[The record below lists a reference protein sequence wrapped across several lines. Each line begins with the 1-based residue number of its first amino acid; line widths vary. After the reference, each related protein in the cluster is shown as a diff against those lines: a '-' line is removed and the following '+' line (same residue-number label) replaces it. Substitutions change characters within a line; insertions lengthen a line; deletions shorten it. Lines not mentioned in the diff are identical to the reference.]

1 MKSHL
6 LNTVIIAILSTLS
19 PLYCLAQDEK
29 DSIRIHHSDT
39 IRNMTEE
46 ELLKYSDSIYHLM
59 YPQPTEIDNYGVN
72 ASRTDETPLRVIN
85 DFQNNTHVPSS
96 VTPDHTK
103 KVGEI
108 LVESGMTP
116 TGAKTYNVP
125 INVYA
130 PEGGFAPS
138 ISLAYNSQQGNGVMG
153 MGWSVGGLQFITRG
167 NKSIYYDEE
176 TFGINM
182 DIDDAFYLNGT
193 RLIKTTS
200 SSSEIHYESET
211 GHIMAVAHCSENII
225 SYFEVFYPNGYHGI
239 FGTTY
244 NTSNKYIYPLTSLTD
259 DKERTISYVYVEDAL
274 NCRVLLISY
283 NSCIIN
289 FEYEYTRPDRFTY
302 YRNGDNCYVNE
313 RLTGVSCSYNNNEL
327 HRYTLSYELQ
337 DDVSVLTEIGYEAG
351 GEELNPLKF
360 YYGTNATASLSS
372 NNSVLTAGIN
382 FTNPSQVTSLRGRFD
397 YNKSEDGLIN
407 YATNDPYW
415 MIQYGNMNRIY
426 NQYSTS
432 ANIYLYTGLSD
443 AYVFAATTLTTGQ
456 YFIQMLCADL
466 DGKQEENP
474 IKINSAL
481 DPLGINENIIFTA
494 YQNNH
499 LGSLSQKYVKTF
511 IIPTKYTD
519 AQGYPSIIPKDYFT
533 GDFDGDGRMEILA
546 VSANNPFGE
555 SNHPTKCYIFDLRT
569 GNILMDSSPIT
580 YTRSFNGVVNAPVL
594 SDYIFCI
601 DYNGDGKTDLCHING
616 SNMTLVSFKYNTSGT
631 LIPQNILTYSSINKY
646 DIEGRNVIWG
656 DYNGDGLLDILLSP
670 SMYNPNSTTW
680 KLYINKGN
688 ADFVLSTFY
697 GTSLYTTTS
706 SYMAQDMDGDGR
718 TELIRKDGTSIKA
731 YSYVNYS
738 FTESYSYT
746 LADQNAK
753 VVPVSINAST
763 STNTLFSFK
772 DSSVEKIACLRDRRT
787 ELLATGMVNSLG
799 VVEKNY
805 YQLAL
810 DGLNSSFYTYGYD
823 AVFPY
828 VNISEPITILAKNEK
843 YLGGSLFDHNYHYYN
858 NAVLHRQGLGFC
870 GFGKITSVNY
880 KGQSEVMTF
889 NPYNFG
895 TLASRVTPT
904 KEVSYTY
911 DTTVQANKTRKNNI
925 TGMVDEDLLKNVTW
939 TTSYTYDSYDQ
950 PTAITSSTTG
960 YQIAKQYTY
969 SHLTNLSQRYQ
980 LGIVNTE
987 SETITK
993 GNTSYTT
1000 SASVNARNSKYLPTS
1015 ITKLVNGYD
1024 VEHIT
1029 RTYNYYGLPTSETLS
1044 KYNSTNSL
1052 TTTNV
1057 YNYSYQLTSST
1068 DALGNS
1074 VSYTY
1079 DSYGRVASETD
1090 NTGTTTFSYDEM
1102 GRVVET
1108 HYPDGST
1115 TGIAYAWTSNGYK
1128 VTTTST
1134 TSPTTT
1140 VFYDARNR
1148 ETQTARTVYDGSVK
1162 IDKTYDEY
1170 GRINKISIPYTS
1182 SSASSWD
1189 EFSYDNYDRIAQES
1203 KATGPTI
1210 SYSYS
1215 GNTMTVS
1222 NGQNTVVKTFDAMG
1236 RLAQVTDNSGTT
1248 TYSLHANGSP
1258 LSINVLGNNV
1268 TFTYDSY
1275 GRRTSMSDP
1284 SHGTTSYVYDADGN
1298 TSEITD
1304 ANGNTTEITY
1314 DQYGRMTSKEHD
1326 EFTTTYTYNN
1336 TFNKLASVTST
1347 NGTSTTIT
1355 YDTYGRVSVSRENA
1369 TSNVWFQ
1376 QTHTYDSS
1384 GKITS
1389 TAYESNNGVLGT
1401 ENYTYTNQTL
1411 SQVKWGTNSIFKLYS
1426 TSPQGLPALVESGSV
1441 NRIYAYLSNG
1451 LPAARLLMKEGHTLK
1466 NQVLLHDSSSG
1477 NITGRRDF
1485 LTNITENFSYDALDR
1500 LTSYGG
1506 VSVSYDNYGNITSKG
1521 DVGTYGYND
1530 SDKPFAVTDVTLNGT
1545 TLLGSQSIAYT
1556 SFNRPESI
1564 SENGYTATFTYNAN
1578 DDRVRMV
1585 MQHNNVDS
1593 LTRYYLGGRYEADVV
1608 NGSTTER
1615 LYLGGS
1621 YYDGFAVLIKQ
1632 GNTSS
1637 VYHIS
1642 RDHLG
1647 SITHIFDSN
1656 GTIVQELSY
1665 DAWGRLRNPQNQVV
1679 YAPGSEPVLLLGR
1692 GYCGHEHL
1700 REFGLINMNA
1710 RLYDPMLGRFLSPDP
1725 YVQMPDFSQNYNRF
1739 SYCMNS
1745 PLMYNDITGEYFGID
1760 DLIAGIVG
1768 GIINLGANLLSGN
1781 LDNIWE
1787 GLAAFGA
1794 GAVAGIGALY
1804 PEAGGWL
1811 WGGAIVGATNSWIAG
1826 GSIGNM
1832 ILDATIGAIS
1842 SYTGGLAGKWVAKNL
1857 GGLII
1862 NSFHIESPL
1871 LGGAVNGLVAGA
1883 ASGYASGTVS
1893 GFLYTG
1899 DIGKAHK
1906 MGISGLTTGGIT
1918 GCISGSYSALLFCRS
1933 HNINPLTGKSESP
1946 FYMTEKEFI
1955 KSYYHSN
1962 SNDHHTSNKL
1972 GIPDDALQLHI
1983 LDLIEENSYLLHQNQ
1998 NTLRVDINNV
2008 QMILRVNI
2016 DGLLIRSY
2024 NLFPYNGGYI
2034 RSATPVYHLPNQY
2047 W

>member
-1 MKSHL
+1 MKSRL
-6 LNTVIIAILSTLS
+6 LNALITAILLTVS
-19 PLYCLAQDEK
+19 PLYCLSQGE
-29 DSIRIHHSDT
+29 DSIRFHHSDT

-46 ELLKYSDSIYHLM
+46 ELLKYSDSIYHIM
-59 YPQPTEIDNYGVN
+59 YPQPTEVVSYGVD
-72 ASRTDETPLRVIN
+72 ASKNNETSLRVTN

-108 LVESGMTP
+108 PVESGMTP

-130 PEGGFAPS
+130 PTGAFAPNM
-138 ISLAYNSQQGNGVMG
+138 SLAYNSQQGNGAMG

-176 TFGINM
+176 TSGVNM
-182 DIDDAFYLNGT
+182 DTDDAFYLDGT

-200 SSSEIHYESET
+200 SSSEIRYESET
-211 GHIMAVAHCSENII
+211 GHVMAIAHRSGNTIC
-225 SYFEVFYPNGYHGI
+225 YFEVFYPNGYHGI
-239 FGTTY
+239 FGNTY

-259 DKERTISYVYVEDAL
+259 DKERTISYEYIEKAL
-274 NCRVLLISY
+274 ICLISQISY

-289 FEYEYTRPDRFTY
+289 FVYDYIRPDNIMY
-302 YRNGDNCYVNE
+302 YRNGANSNISE
-313 RLTGVSCSYNNNEL
+313 RLTKISCLYNNNEL
-327 HRYTLSYELQ
+327 CRYTLSYNIQ
-337 DDVSVLTEIGYEAG
+337 DNVSVLTEIGYEAG

-360 YYGTNATASLSS
+360 YYGTDTTANLSS
-372 NNSVLTAGIN
+372 NSSIFTAGIN
-382 FTNPSQVTSLRGRFD
+382 FTSSTQVTSLRGRFD

-415 MIQYGNMNRIY
+415 MVQQGNMNRIY
-426 NQYSTS
+426 NQYSPS

-443 AYVFAATTLTTGQ
+443 AYVFPATTLTTGQ

-481 DPLGINENIIFTA
+481 DPSGINENIIFTA

-499 LGSLSQKYVKTF
+499 LGGLSQKYARTF
-511 IIPTKYTD
+511 IIPTNYTD
-519 AQGYPSIIPKDYFT
+519 AQGYQSIIPKDYFT

-546 VSANNPFGE
+546 VSANNPFDE
-555 SNHPTKCYIFDLRT
+555 TNHPTKCYIFDLRT
-569 GNILMDSSPIT
+569 GNILMNSSPIT
-580 YTRSFNGVVNAPVL
+580 YIRSFNGVVNAPVL

-616 SNMTLVSFKYNTSGT
+616 NKMTLVSFKYNTSGT

-646 DIEGRNVIWG
+646 DMEGRNVIWG
-656 DYNGDGLLDILLSP
+656 DYNADGLIDILLSP
-670 SMYNPNSTTW
+670 SVYNPDSTTW
-680 KLYINKGN
+680 KLYLNKGDG
-688 ADFVLSTFY
+688 DFVLSSFY
-697 GTSLYTTTS
+697 GSSIYTTTS
-706 SYMAQDMDGDGR
+706 SYMGQDMDGDGR
-718 TELIRKDGTSIKA
+718 TELIRKDGTSIKVYRYA
-731 YSYVNYS
+731 NNS

-772 DSSVEKIACLRDRRT
+772 NSSVEKMACQRDRRT

-805 YQLAL
+805 YQFAL
-810 DGLNSSFYTYGYD
+810 EGLNSNFYSTDND
-823 AVFPY
+823 AVFPF
-828 VNISEPITILAKNEK
+828 VNISEPIAILAKDEK
-843 YLGGSLFDHNYHYYN
+843 YLGGSLFDHNFHYYE
-858 NAVLHRQGLGFC
+858 NAVFHRQGLGFC
-870 GFGKITSVNY
+870 GFGKITSINY
-880 KGQSEVMTF
+880 KGQSDVMTF
-889 NPYNFG
+889 RPYNYG

-904 KEVSYTY
+904 KEISYTY
-911 DTTVQANKTRKNNI
+911 DTTVLTNKTRKNNI
-925 TGMVDEDLLKNVTW
+925 TSMVDEDLLKNVTW
-939 TTSYTYDSYDQ
+939 TTSYTYDSYDH
-950 PTAITSSTTG
+950 PTAVTSSTTG

-1000 SASVNARNSKYLPTS
+1000 SASVNARNGKYQPTA
-1015 ITKLVNGYD
+1015 ITKRVNGYN
-1024 VEHIT
+1024 VEHIA
-1029 RTYNYYGLPTSETLS
+1029 RTYDSYSLPTSETVS
-1044 KYNSTNSL
+1044 KYNSTNGL
-1052 TTTNV
+1052 TTTNI
-1057 YNYSYQLTSST
+1057 YNNSHQLTSST

-1079 DSYGRVASETD
+1079 DSYGRVASKTD
-1090 NTGTTTFSYDEM
+1090 NTGTTTFTYDEM
-1102 GRVVET
+1102 GRVMAT
-1108 HYPDGST
+1108 QYPDGST
-1115 TGIAYAWTSNGYK
+1115 TGIAYAWTANGYK

-1148 ETQTARTVYDGSVK
+1148 ETQTAKTLYNGSIAK
-1162 IDKTYDEY
+1162 IDKTYDAY

-1182 SSASSWD
+1182 SSASTWD
-1189 EFSYDNYDRIAQES
+1189 EFSYDNYDRIVQES

-1210 SYSYS
+1210 NYSYS
-1215 GNTMTVS
+1215 GNTVTES
-1222 NGQNTVVKTFDAMG
+1222 NGQNTSVKTFDAMG
-1236 RLAQVTDNSGTT
+1236 RLTQVTDNSGTT

-1258 LSINVLGNNV
+1258 LSINVLGNDV

-1284 SHGTTSYVYDADGN
+1284 SHGTTSYAYDADGN
-1298 TSEITD
+1298 SSEITD
-1304 ANGNTTEITY
+1304 ANGNTTQMTY
-1314 DQYGRMTSKEHD
+1314 DQYGRMTAKEHD

-1376 QTHTYDSS
+1376 QTNTYDSS
-1384 GKITS
+1384 GKLTS
-1389 TAYESNNGVLGT
+1389 TAYKSNKGVLGT
-1401 ENYTYTNQTL
+1401 ENFTYSNQTL
-1411 SQVKWGTNSIFKLYS
+1411 SQVKWGTTSIFKLTAVS
-1426 TSPQGLPALVESGSV
+1426 SQGLPYLVESGAV
-1441 NRIYAYLSNG
+1441 NRIYSYHVNG
-1451 LPAARLLMKEGHTLK
+1451 LPGARLLLKEGLTLK
-1466 NQVLLHDSSSG
+1466 NHVLLYDSSSG
-1477 NITGRRDF
+1477 NITSRQDI
-1485 LTNITENFSYDALDR
+1485 LNNITEAFSYDSLDR

-1725 YVQMPDFSQNYNRF
+1725 YVQMPDFSQNYNRYG
-1739 SYCMNS
+1739 YCMNS
-1745 PLMYNDITGEYFGID
+1745 PLMYKDENGEFIFTALTALFEFGKNLIKHGFNTSQYDWSQTVNAWRIDIGMFRGNIGQIINKWTWNVIQSFVGNIVAHGLNVAGSID
-1760 DLIAGIVG
+1760 DVSYMDGMLALG
-1768 GIINLGANLLSGN
+1768 GPTRDKNS
-1781 LDNIWE
+1781 
-1787 GLAAFGA
+1787 AF
-1794 GAVAGIGALY
+1794 
-1804 PEAGGWL
+1804 
-1811 WGGAIVGATNSWIAG
+1811 
-1826 GSIGNM
+1826 
-1832 ILDATIGAIS
+1832 TIGH
-1842 SYTGGLAGKWVAKNL
+1842 Y
-1857 GGLII
+1857 
-1862 NSFHIESPL
+1862 SFGPK
-1871 LGGAVNGLVAGA
+1871 
-1883 ASGYASGTVS
+1883 GYRATWKDHLFVHEYGHYLQSQ
-1893 GFLYTG
+1893 
-1899 DIGKAHK
+1899 DIGPFYLSVVAIPSL
-1906 MGISGLTTGGIT
+1906 ISASGIT
-1918 GCISGSYSALLFCRS
+1918 GTNHNYHWYEVDASRRGAEYFDKHYGSGAEGYIKGSADYFDRASFDGLNSRKSPYINPRINSHYQDHVFPTSGSQF
-1933 HNINPLTGKSESP
+1933 NIFDLTGTI
-1946 FYMTEKEFI
+1946 FGGT
-1955 KSYYHSN
+1955 
-1962 SNDHHTSNKL
+1962 L
-1972 GIPDDALQLHI
+1972 G
-1983 LDLIEENSYLLHQNQ
+1983 YL
-1998 NTLRVDINNV
+1998 
-2008 QMILRVNI
+2008 
-2016 DGLLIRSY
+2016 
-2024 NLFPYNGGYI
+2024 YI
-2034 RSATPVYHLPNQY
+2034 FF
-2047 W
+2047 